1 MKFVVKISVRKIF
14 LPAVVLFSATVV
26 LRAQVVYEPLY
37 EDVYNFLRR
46 VSQKGIIEFDDL
58 IRPLPRSYISSKLLE
73 ADSLASKL
81 TPLERDEVKFFLQD
95 YYNERWLAEGNNK
108 ETEHLDYFGY
118 DPADRWRMFSYG
130 GDGFKLNADII
141 LGAEIGSVKDAKQK
155 HFWNGI
161 YAYGYIYDV
170 LGFSFDFRDNTEN
183 GTTIDK
189 TKIFTPE
196 TGVVARTDAN
206 FYPYPPDQMEYSEA
220 KMMLATDWKWG
231 SLAAGKDFI
240 EWGYGDNGLLVMSQ
254 KAPSF
259 PLIRLDINPVEWFS
273 FNYFHAW
280 LASNVIDTT
289 SYYYTETGTLAY
301 RYHNK
306 YIASH
311 TLTVRPT
318 RGLDISIGE
327 SIVYSDHLEILY
339 LIPITFFRLADHYLC
354 KQVNDAGSNAQF
366 FAQVSSKGHIR
377 NTHLYSTL
385 FIDEFTLTN
394 VFNPEKQKMQIGFT
408 LGSSVTDLPFD
419 NLSFKLEYSKIYPY
433 VYQHYINT
441 TTFESDSYVL
451 GHWMNNN
458 ADQVFGSMQYRFIRG
473 LEALVWARYIRQ
485 GERANESEQFDVPQ
499 PPFLFGLRTNYTYV
513 GAQVKY
519 EFIHNLFVRARYQY
533 MKTSKQQQDL
543 SFVDENNQEFF
554 FAIYYG
560 L

>member
-1 MKFVVKISVRKIF
+1 MKLSAKYFI
-14 LPAVVLFSATVV
+14 VVLFV
-26 LRAQVVYEPLY
+26 LLAGISQAQVVYEPLY

-81 TPLERDEVKFFLQD
+81 TPLEREEVKFFLQD

-108 ETEHLDYFGY
+108 ETEHLDYFGF
-118 DPADRWRMFSYG
+118 DPAHRWRMFSYG
-130 GDGFKLNADII
+130 GDGFKLNADLI
-141 LGAEIGSVKDAKQK
+141 LGAEIGSVKDAKQT

-183 GTTIDK
+183 GSTIDK

-231 SLAAGKDFI
+231 SLATGKDFI

-280 LASNVIDTT
+280 LASDVIDTT

-301 RYHNK
+301 QYHNK

-354 KQVNDAGSNAQF
+354 KQVNDAGSNSQF

-385 FIDEFTLTN
+385 FIDEFTLSN

-408 LGSSVTDLPFD
+408 LGSSVTDLAIE
-419 NLSFKLEYSKIYPY
+419 NLTVKLEYSKIYPY

-441 TTFESDSYVL
+441 TTYESNSYIL

-458 ADQVFGSMQYRFIRG
+458 ADQVFGSLQYRFIRG
-473 LEALVWARYIRQ
+473 LQALVWARYIRQ
-485 GERANESEQFDVPQ
+485 GERADESEQFDLPQ
-499 PPFLFGLRTNYTYV
+499 PPFLFGLRTNYTYF

-533 MKTSKQQQDL
+533 IKTSKQQQNL
-543 SFVDENNQEFF
+543 SFIDDNNQEFY
-554 FAIYYG
+554 FAVYYG